1 MDGVEDALL
10 KVLKRL
16 APGAAVA
23 SAEPRVAAA
32 AAARVPRQPEK
43 QKSKKKKKKG
53 PSKRAQSCS
62 LRGGPLSNATGYC
75 LVTLRTVALWGAK
88 SCLGHMAG
96 GKGPKFVFVF
106 VRAGLRLPGLGKVKK
121 GTSVAALM
129 AENE

>member
-1 MDGVEDALL
+1 MCFIARAVYCIHGPPVFSILGVDGVEDALL

-53 PSKRAQSCS
+53 PCKRVPSCS
-62 LRGGPLSNATGYC
+62 LRGGPLLNATGYC
-75 LVTLRTVALWGAK
+75 LVTLSQRCGALRAA
-88 SCLGHMAG
+88 LGHMAR
-96 GKGPKFVFVF
+96 GKSPKFVFVLF
-106 VRAGLRLPGLGKVKK
+106 AQ
-121 GTSVAALM
+121 A
-129 AENE
+129 